1 MDLSFGYQ
9 HEKLG
14 DAVRILMI
22 PMANEEDALAAAYHQ
37 ILLAF
42 KNFDRDNLS
51 EDAQGH
57 LRKLEQ
63 LMNTEGK
70 WRDQAARLSRDQRGD
85 FSRSLWELDAY
96 VTGRYYGMDD

>member
-22 PMANEEDALAAAYHQ
+22 PMSNEEDALAAAYHE
-37 ILLAF
+37 IFLAF
-42 KNFDRDNLS
+42 KNFDRVNLS

-57 LRKLEQ
+57 LGKLEE
-63 LMNTEGK
+63 LMSTEGE
-70 WRDQAARLSRDQRGD
+70 WRDQAGRLSPDQRGD
-85 FSRSLWELDAY
+85 FSRSLWELSAY